1 MSSRLTTP
9 VSKFTRSLSTTP
21 SIGRPSHVFNNA
33 SKAGS
38 GAGRKRQSPVVA
50 DEAAADKTK
59 QHSRHH
65 STTPTTTTTP
75 HRPVTRS
82 ARTIPFMQTFH
93 HSAPKPSPAVAGATA
108 EAVVLPNL
116 FLLDAADQSRYDPYA
131 HIRVPLLPDNASP
144 PAWLRQPEVPDAPL
158 AAPEILVV
166 APDPARVAPAALTE
180 VEGMG
185 VDGVE
190 LKFAHELGRED
201 ERTESFE
208 MGQGMI
214 RDLWRGMIED
224 VFGPPSSSSSS
235 NSSSSGGKGPAAA
248 A

>member
-1 MSSRLTTP
+1 MSSRLPVP
-9 VSKFTRSLSTTP
+9 VSKFTRSLSTTQ
-21 SIGRPSHVFNNA
+21 SIGRPSQLLSNA
-33 SKAGS
+33 SKAAS

-50 DEAAADKTK
+50 DEPAAD
-59 QHSRHH
+59 HPRHH

-116 FLLDAADQSRYDPYA
+116 FMLDAADQSHYDPYA
-131 HIRVPLLPDNASP
+131 HIRVPLLPDNVSP
-144 PAWLRQPEVPDAPL
+144 PAWFRQPEVPDAPL
-158 AAPEILVV
+158 PRPEIVVV
-166 APDPARVAPAALTE
+166 APDPARDLPAALTE

-190 LKFAHELGRED
+190 LKFAHELGREN
-201 ERTESFE
+201 EAAESFE

-214 RDLWRGMIED
+214 RDLWRGMVED
-224 VFGPPSSSSSS
+224 VFGPPSSSSGSS
-235 NSSSSGGKGPAAA
+235 GKGPAAA